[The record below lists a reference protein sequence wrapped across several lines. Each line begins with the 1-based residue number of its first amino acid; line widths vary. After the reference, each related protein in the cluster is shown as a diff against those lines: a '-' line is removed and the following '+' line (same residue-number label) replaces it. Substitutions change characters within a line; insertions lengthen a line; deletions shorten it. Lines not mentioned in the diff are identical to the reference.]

1 MGTMYYLG
9 CNENFGNHR
18 ANGLLTRPGTPRS
31 GIGLAHSDTE
41 TGDQGSDADFE
52 AYVIRIVDEGSDA
65 VRCLFTHSSLGP
77 IKHLTL
83 FLGHFN
89 LTPAFYWLRMMAVL
103 KHRNRDAL
111 LRTASSRLSPRG
123 RGGNI

>member
-1 MGTMYYLG
+1 M
-9 CNENFGNHR
+9 
-18 ANGLLTRPGTPRS
+18 
-31 GIGLAHSDTE
+31 GLAHSDTK
-41 TGDQGSDADFE
+41 TDDLRSNVDVE

-65 VRCLFTHSSLGP
+65 VRCLFTLSSLGP

-89 LTPAFYWLRMMAVL
+89 LTPAFYWLRMTAVS
-103 KHRNRDAL
+103 KHWNRDAL